1 MAVRAHVSL
10 KTEGKVTSYIMTYV
24 SYGQAAKVSALTIKL
39 CTTEMLINY
48 ASIVTIDRHDYTD
61 GNSGG
66 YERDSS

>member
-1 MAVRAHVSL
+1 
-10 KTEGKVTSYIMTYV
+10 MTYV
-24 SYGQAAKVSALTIKL
+24 SYGQAAIVSALTIKL

-66 YERDSS
+66 YERDSSRVI